1 MTTRIAPLF
10 GAALLSVA
18 MPLHAQERS
27 DLPPEAVV
35 VEALDTHPAVAAAA
49 ARVQS
54 AEAHGQMLRK
64 GPHEITVQA
73 SAIRRSV
80 EREGDYQEFDAT
92 VMRPFRLPGKAAL
105 DRQAG
110 KLGIDVAHN
119 RMEDVRHQTAL
130 NLSDLWHDWLTAGT
144 LYRSDMRTVEGLE
157 QALTAVKRRA
167 ELQDAAQLDVEQADA
182 ALALAETQAADS
194 LAKREEA
201 RVTLA
206 AHFPTIPL
214 PPEPPELPEPAL
226 PPQGLDALR
235 ELVISRSHEIRAAE
249 GEAQRLQTMSRR
261 ARADRIADPSFGVR
275 LFSERTG
282 MEQGAGV
289 VASIPIGGGY
299 RRAASDQASAEAS
312 AAELDLAETRRLVEA
327 VASADVSNISSR
339 KAAWES
345 ARRSAERTRA
355 ATQLSERGYQLGLID
370 LADLLQ
376 SRRLTNDAQ
385 RTEIDA
391 RSSLLRAI
399 LKIRIDSHS
408 IWTASEDHLD

>member
-1 MTTRIAPLF
+1 MTIRIVL
-10 GAALLSVA
+10 LLSIA
-18 MPLHAQERS
+18 IAQPLHAQQRS
-27 DLPPEAVV
+27 DLPPEAIVI
-35 VEALDTHPAVAAAA
+35 EALDTHPAVAAAA
-49 ARVQS
+49 ARIQS

-73 SAIRRSV
+73 SVIRRSV

-92 VMRPFRLPGKAAL
+92 VTRPFRLPGKAAL

-110 KLGIDVAHN
+110 QFGVGVAHN

-130 NLSDLWHDWLTAGT
+130 NLSNLWHDWLTAGT
-144 LYRSDMRTVEGLE
+144 LYRSDMQTVDGLK
-157 QALTAVKRRA
+157 QALNAVKRRA

-182 ALALAETQAADS
+182 ALALAETQAANS
-194 LAKREEA
+194 LAKQEEA

-206 AHFPTIPL
+206 ASYPTIPL

-226 PPQGLDALR
+226 PTQGLEALR

-261 ARADRIADPSFGVR
+261 VRADRIADPSFGIR

-282 MEQGAGV
+282 AEQGAGV

-327 VASADVSNISSR
+327 VAAADVSNISSR
-339 KAAWES
+339 KTAWES
-345 ARRSAERTRA
+345 ARRSAQRTSA

-370 LADLLQ
+370 LVDLLQ

-391 RSSLLRAI
+391 RASLLRAI
-399 LKIRIDSHS
+399 LKIQIDSHS
-408 IWTASEDHLD
+408 IWTVSEDHMD